1 MADFGTSK
9 VLGAEEPSVNVMTS
23 DLSNYS
29 ASMLVTSMGL
39 TKGVGTPLWY
49 EHYRLQPVISRCNRM
64 APEVIAGSKCKLRFS
79 VFPPLLHAIDG
90 EAADVY
96 SFGIVLYEISAQR
109 LPWSDLK
116 GAFILNSLLE
126 KVTAGER
133 PKMPEGTPEAFASLA
148 AECWAT
154 DPAARIS
161 FSEIVGRLQT
171 QMKR

>member
-1 MADFGTSK
+1 MSTTVCSLSSHVVTGWRQRLL
-9 VLGAEEPSVNVMTS
+9 LGQNVSS
-23 DLSNYS
+23 D
-29 ASMLVTSMGL
+29 
-39 TKGVGTPLWY
+39 
-49 EHYRLQPVISRCNRM
+49 
-64 APEVIAGSKCKLRFS
+64 S
-79 VFPPLLHAIDG
+79 VFSPLLHAIDG

-148 AECWAT
+148 TECWAT